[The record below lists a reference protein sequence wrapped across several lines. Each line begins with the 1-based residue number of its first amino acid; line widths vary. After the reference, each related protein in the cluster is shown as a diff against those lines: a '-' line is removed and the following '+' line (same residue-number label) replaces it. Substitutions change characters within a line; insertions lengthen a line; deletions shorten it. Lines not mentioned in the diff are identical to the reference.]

1 MADLPADSTSTSV
14 SAVWGRGHLPGAPIA
29 TACGLVAATAY
40 VTAVD
45 PSDGGVFPV
54 CPFRLLTGWWCPG
67 CGLTRATHHLMHG
80 DLLGALRYNA
90 LLPFV
95 LTLITLLWVDWYARS
110 TGRRSLLQRRIPR
123 WAPAAGIAVAVAF
136 AVVRN
141 LPGVDGLR
149 G

>member
-1 MADLPADSTSTSV
+1 MWG
-14 SAVWGRGHLPGAPIA
+14 WGRGPLPGAPIA

-45 PSDGGVFPV
+45 PSGGGVFPA
-54 CPFRLLTGWWCPG
+54 CPFRSLTGWWCPG

-80 DLLGALRYNA
+80 DLLGALRYNV

>member
-1 MADLPADSTSTSV
+1 M
-14 SAVWGRGHLPGAPIA
+14 
-29 TACGLVAATAY
+29 AATAY

-45 PSDGGVFPV
+45 PSDRAVIPA
-54 CPFRLLTGWWCPG
+54 CPFRTVTGLWCPG

-80 DLLGALRYNA
+80 DVLGALRYNA

-95 LTLITLLWVDWYARS
+95 LALITLLWVDWYARS
-110 TGRRSLLQRRIPR
+110 SGRRSSLLVGVPR
-123 WAPAAGIAVAVAF
+123 WAPAAGIAVAIAF

-141 LPGVDGLR
+141 LPGVEGLR